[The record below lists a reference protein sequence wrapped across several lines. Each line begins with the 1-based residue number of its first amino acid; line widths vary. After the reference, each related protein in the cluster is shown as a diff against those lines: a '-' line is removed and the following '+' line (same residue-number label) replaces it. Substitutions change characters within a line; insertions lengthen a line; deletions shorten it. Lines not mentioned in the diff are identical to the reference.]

1 MMKPD
6 AGLLQE
12 LIEKVQHNTASQE
25 ELRLLL
31 QLLEENNHGELMP
44 VEEWF
49 QSELQ
54 PLSAGLKNKVV
65 NTALQKNRLVKRGYF
80 RRWLPYAAMLLVL
93 PGLLMLWPRHEPRY
107 TTIAAR
113 DGEIKRV
120 VLPDSSVVILNARSV
135 IRYNETYKSVS
146 RDVILDGEAFFEIHP
161 DRKIPFVVHTGNV
174 RTQVLGTSF
183 NVKHYPGEKLM
194 VSVATGKVKV
204 VAPEGKQVV
213 LEKGSKVSYDSAGTA
228 FTSFTEEPHKMNS
241 WQQGI
246 INMDNLTLGEVTT
259 ILERWY
265 SVRIILETPQMGKH
279 VLSGL
284 QANTSLESVLES
296 ICFIYHLQYRREG
309 NIIRMEKK

>member
-1 MMKPD
+1 MKPD

-12 LIEKVQHNTASQE
+12 LIDKVQHNTASQD

-31 QLLEENNHGELMP
+31 QLLEEKNPGDLMP
-44 VEEWF
+44 AEEWF
-49 QSELQ
+49 QSEPQ
-54 PLSAGLKNKVV
+54 PLSARLKNKVV
-65 NTALQKNRLVKRGYF
+65 NTALQKNIRGGYF

-93 PGLLMLWPRHEPRY
+93 LGVLLLWPRHEPRY

-135 IRYNETYKSVS
+135 IRYSEAYKSVS

-161 DRKIPFVVHTGNV
+161 DGKVPFIVHTGKV

-213 LEKGSKVSYDSAGTA
+213 LEKGSKVSYDSITTTFA
-228 FTSFTEEPHKMNS
+228 SFTEEPHKMNS

-265 SVRIILETPQMGKH
+265 SVRIILETPQMGRH
-279 VLSGL
+279 ILSGL